1 MSGSVGKELANRDNA
16 AADSQPL
23 SMLSAVASMVS
34 EEDPPKDMMQIE
46 ERHYLPPSMNLVSA
60 ERSGQLSR
68 SLSRTSSSRNLMQEA
83 AASAP
88 TFPRQSM
95 GSGQLSNSLS
105 RSSSSRNLL
114 QQAATTSSAPLS
126 RKRRRLNDMQ
136 ICEADTSPHI
146 SGAPLATP
154 GTVRFTEK
162 SYGNRFEPP
171 KTTLRPKTVSFDT
184 SSTVSN
190 SDSSQ
195 ALSFSTHQ
203 FQRADHTPSEEIL
216 NNVYRVHEIRL
227 PEQLVMSRIVQGQNS
242 KEEAMDDYNYDITTN
257 NPLQMQPRLPTAT
270 ESFAIAEK
278 SLEQKDTWG
287 WYAE

>member
-34 EEDPPKDMMQIE
+34 EEDPPKDTMQIE

-114 QQAATTSSAPLS
+114 QQAATTSSAPLPH
-126 RKRRRLNDMQ
+126 KRRRLNDMQ
-136 ICEADTSPHI
+136 ICEADTSPQI

-154 GTVRFTEK
+154 GAAPYLNQ
-162 SYGNRFEPP
+162 YGNRFEPP
-171 KTTLRPKTVSFDT
+171 KTTLRPKSVSFDT
-184 SSTVSN
+184 TSTVSN

-195 ALSFSTHQ
+195 ALSFSTNQ

-227 PEQLVMSRIVQGQNS
+227 PEQLAMSRIAQGENS
-242 KEEAMDDYNYDITTN
+242 KEEAMDDYNYDITANT
-257 NPLQMQPRLPTAT
+257 PLQMQPRLPTAT